1 VPLPPPSRAPIEPE
15 EISVLICLADDVARK
30 VSDALATM
38 ELYWANCTI
47 ESEDR
52 VPELLSREV
61 QHDLII
67 FPADLVDAH
76 RTLRSRDAKQ
86 PVAITIHDDPVSAE
100 AALAGGASESL
111 SLDELTPAIF
121 HRAVRSALA
130 AAEQLRELHALR
142 AAHRLM
148 LAAANDGLWEWELDS
163 DVVSYSSRW
172 KSIVGLTE
180 EDVSGG
186 PETWYSRVHPDD
198 IEGLRADLQAHLDG
212 KRAVHEFE
220 HRIRHRNGAFMW
232 VKSRGLAMRD
242 DWGRPTHLAGSLTD
256 INRRKQAEAEL
267 HHSARRDV
275 LTGLATRRVLVEH
288 LDNCIER
295 ARTEPDWGYALL
307 FMNLDRFRVVNESI
321 GAEQGDRILA
331 ELAERL
337 ETACEEARVICR
349 YGGDEFAIL
358 LTDLGDLKF
367 ADTAAQTIHESLRRP
382 FDLDGNAVFASVSI
396 GVATSAQS
404 YERPAEV
411 LRDVALA
418 TRNAKRA
425 SDSGTAVFEPEMRRA
440 AVSTH
445 RLQNALRLA
454 VQREEFVVYYQPIVS
469 LASRT
474 ITGFEALVRWQHP
487 KRGLVGPMEFI
498 PAAEETGLVLPM
510 GRLVLEEACRQ
521 MALWRNEVPAASN
534 MTINV
539 NLSGLQLS
547 SPGLIDE
554 IERVLDDAGLDPS
567 ALKLE
572 LTESTLIDE
581 PELAVKMLDRLRER
595 GVRIYIDDFGTGY
608 ASLSYLHRF
617 AIDGIKIDKSFV
629 AEIAGPSAQTAIVAS
644 IVGLAHN
651 LGVGVVAEGVEE
663 EIQAKVLRRLA
674 CSEAQGYLFSRPVPA
689 EQAELLIHE
698 WHTE

>member
-1 VPLPPPSRAPIEPE
+1 M
-15 EISVLICLADDVARK
+15 LICLAEDLAERV
-30 VSDALATM
+30 VNGLATM
-38 ELYWANCTI
+38 ELYRAQCTV

-52 VPELLSREV
+52 VPELLGREV
-61 QHDLII
+61 DHDLVI

-76 RTLRSRDAKQ
+76 RVLRSRLARF
-86 PVAITIHDDPVSAE
+86 PAAITIHDDPNLGL
-100 AALAGGASESL
+100 AAISGGAADSL
-111 SLDELTPAIF
+111 TVDELVPAIL
-121 HRAVRSALA
+121 HRAVRSAITMA
-130 AAEQLRELHALR
+130 AQLRELADVR
-142 AAHRLM
+142 AAHSLV
-148 LAAANDGLWEWELDS
+148 LAAANDGMWEWNLDS
-163 DVVSYSSRW
+163 DRVRYSSRW
-172 KSIVGLTE
+172 KAILGLTE
-180 EDVSGG
+180 EDVTPG
-186 PETWYSRVHPDD
+186 PETWYSRVHADD

-212 KRAVHEFE
+212 KRKVHEFE
-220 HRIRHRNGAFMW
+220 FRIRHRNGAFVW

-242 DWGRPTHLAGSLTD
+242 DWGRPFRISGSLTD

-267 HHSARRDV
+267 HHSARRDA

-288 LDNCIER
+288 LDNCIDH
-295 ARTEPDWGYALL
+295 AKSEPGWGYALL
-307 FMNLDRFRVVNESI
+307 FLNLDRFRVVNESI
-321 GAEQGDRILA
+321 GAQQGDRILS

-337 ETACEEARVICR
+337 ESACEEARVICR

-358 LTDLGDLKF
+358 YADLDDLSV
-367 ADTAAQTIHESLRRP
+367 ASQAAHRIHDSLRRP

-404 YERPAEV
+404 YQRPAEV

-440 AVSTH
+440 AVSNH

-454 VQREEFVVYYQPIVS
+454 VQREEFVVYYQPIVA
-469 LASRT
+469 LATREIS
-474 ITGFEALVRWQHP
+474 GFEALVRWNHP
-487 KRGLVGPMEFI
+487 TRGLVGPVEFI
-498 PAAEETGLVLPM
+498 PAAEETGLILPM
-510 GRLVLEEACRQ
+510 GRLVLEQACKQ
-521 MALWRNEVPAASN
+521 MAKWRRELPAAKNIS
-534 MTINV
+534 ISV

-554 IERVLDDAGLDPS
+554 IERVLDDAGLEPKG
-567 ALKLE
+567 LKLE

-581 PELAVKMLDRLRER
+581 PELAVQMLDRLRER

-617 AIDGIKIDKSFV
+617 QIDGIKIDKSFV
-629 AEIAGPSAQTAIVAS
+629 AAIAGPSAQTAIVAS

-663 EIQAKVLRRLA
+663 ESQAKVLRRLA
-674 CSEAQGYLFSRPVPA
+674 CSEAQGYLFARPVPA
-689 EQAELLIHE
+689 DEAEQLIADFAQRASDGA
-698 WHTE
+698 

>member
-1 VPLPPPSRAPIEPE
+1 
-15 EISVLICLADDVARK
+15 
-30 VSDALATM
+30 M
-38 ELYWANCTI
+38 ELFEANCTI
-47 ESEDR
+47 ESEER
-52 VPELLSREV
+52 VPELLGRDI

-76 RTLRSRDAKQ
+76 RTLRSRVSKH
-86 PVAITIHDDPVSAE
+86 PVAITVHQDLN
-100 AALAGGASESL
+100 AARTARLGGASESL
-111 SLDELTPAIF
+111 APEELTPETL
-121 HRAVRSALA
+121 HRVVRSAMA
-130 AAEQLRELHALR
+130 MAVKQRELQGMQ
-142 AAHRLM
+142 AAHRLV
-148 LAAANDGLWEWELDS
+148 LAAANDGIWEWELSS
-163 DVVSYSSRW
+163 DRVSYSSRW
-172 KSIVGLTE
+172 KAIVGLTD
-180 EDVSGG
+180 EDVSDG
-186 PETWYSRVHPDD
+186 PETWYSRVHVDD

-220 HRIRHRNGAFMW
+220 HRIRHRSGAFVW

-242 DWGRPTHLAGSLTD
+242 DWGRPTRLAGSLTD
-256 INRRKQAEAEL
+256 IHRRKQAEAEL

-288 LDNCIER
+288 LDNCVER
-295 ARTEPDWGYALL
+295 ARAEPDWGYALL

-321 GAEQGDRILA
+321 GAEQGDRILS

-337 ETACEEARVICR
+337 ELCCEEARIICR

-358 LTDLGDLKF
+358 LAGLDDLGAAKL
-367 ADTAAQTIHESLRRP
+367 AAQAIHDSLRRP

-396 GVATSAQS
+396 GVATSAQK
-404 YERPAEV
+404 YERPAGI

-454 VQREEFVVYYQPIVS
+454 VQREEFIVYYQPIVS
-469 LASRT
+469 LATRQIS
-474 ITGFEALVRWQHP
+474 GFEALVRWQHP
-487 KRGLVGPMEFI
+487 TRGLVGPMEFI

-510 GRLVLEEACRQ
+510 GRLVLEEACKQ
-521 MALWRNEVPAASN
+521 MAVWRSEEPKAKN
-534 MTINV
+534 MTISV

-554 IERVLDDAGLDPS
+554 IERVLDDARLDPS

-629 AEIAGPSAQTAIVAS
+629 SAIAGPSAQTAIVAS

-663 EIQAKVLRRLA
+663 ESQAKVLRRLA

-689 EQAELLIHE
+689 DEARQLILDDVGD
-698 WHTE
+698 